1 MGHTGCVGEDLLVL
15 AGSGSLSPLVVNSM
29 TRCVES
35 FVYLICITVTV
46 FAVVNQLA
54 VAQGANTTL
63 PLTYHGQVLQLCCST
78 NYAFNPRCVWY
89 SNPDSQIRV
98 VSFPLPW
105 LFFLFW
111 VFRYAHAQLRSFY
124 SLSTFD
130 AFRVTKYTRLSVP
143 AQLQCLHSWA
153 WEPGNRANTLLVSR

>member
-63 PLTYHGQVLQLCCST
+63 PLTYHGQSCNYVVQPTRHSTLGVCDIRTLIARYVL
-78 NYAFNPRCVWY
+78 
-89 SNPDSQIRV
+89 
-98 VSFPLPW
+98 
-105 LFFLFW
+105 
-111 VFRYAHAQLRSFY
+111 
-124 SLSTFD
+124 
-130 AFRVTKYTRLSVP
+130 
-143 AQLQCLHSWA
+143 
-153 WEPGNRANTLLVSR
+153 